1 MNCPFDSLHFRMRE
15 APSDP
20 AQAAS
25 IDGNDLIELGFTPG
39 PELGHVLRDLLHDV
53 VEEPSENTRDA
64 LLRRADEVLKGSHR

>member
-25 IDGNDLIELGFTPG
+25 IDGNDLIDKNVSLLPAD
-39 PELGHVLRDLLHDV
+39 LYLRS
-53 VEEPSENTRDA
+53 EETTQRTRGRWRDDN
-64 LLRRADEVLKGSHR
+64 RRPILV